1 MTAVA
6 PLTACRLLNRH
17 LLVYNCASNYTSRRR
32 SIIASAITSRK
43 RSHVRR
49 GEARRLIASAITQMK
64 YKILVVEDDKDL
76 QEYLRDFFLE
86 NDYLVDGAYEGSKA
100 LRKVEDSLPDIV
112 VLDLGLPD
120 ISGETVCRELKK
132 HYPGLPVIILTAR
145 DTTEDIVR
153 GLSLGADDYIPKPF
167 KGEEL
172 LARIRARLRQGKDS
186 SSILKIGNLKL
197 DNQKIEVKR
206 GGKPIRLTQKEF
218 TLLEYLMRNNGR
230 VLSREMILNRVWSYS
245 PDVESRVVD
254 VYIGYLR
261 KKVDSLFEK
270 KLIHCIKGFGY
281 MVKE

>member
-1 MTAVA
+1 
-6 PLTACRLLNRH
+6 
-17 LLVYNCASNYTSRRR
+17 
-32 SIIASAITSRK
+32 
-43 RSHVRR
+43 
-49 GEARRLIASAITQMK
+49 MK